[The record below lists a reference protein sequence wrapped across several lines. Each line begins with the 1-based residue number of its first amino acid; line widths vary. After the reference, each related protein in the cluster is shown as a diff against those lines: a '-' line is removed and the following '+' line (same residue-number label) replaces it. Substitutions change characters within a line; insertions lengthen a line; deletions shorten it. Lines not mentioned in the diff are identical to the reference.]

1 MARRFTIPP
10 KCETSTLE
18 QDISTLIDTLRS
30 ESETKR
36 VQAAYALSQIK
47 DKAAVHVFT
56 EVLRDESEQV
66 RQQAADALDRINN

>member
-10 KCETSTLE
+10 KRETSTLE

-47 DKAAVHVFT
+47 DKAAVPVLT
-56 EVLRDESEQV
+56 EVLHDESEQV
-66 RQQAADALDRINN
+66 RQQAADALDSINN